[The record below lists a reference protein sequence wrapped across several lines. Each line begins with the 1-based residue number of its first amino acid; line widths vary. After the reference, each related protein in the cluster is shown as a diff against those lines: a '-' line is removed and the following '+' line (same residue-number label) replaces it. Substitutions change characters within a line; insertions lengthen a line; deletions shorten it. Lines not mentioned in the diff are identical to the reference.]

1 MSTITAAA
9 SPASSTSRPSLG
21 WAGRIALG
29 GLAFLAL
36 GAIGGAAFMLA
47 APDGHLMQWDT
58 TMLAGSPFD
67 DFLVP
72 GLILG
77 VLFGLG
83 SLATIALGLRGSPVA
98 PFIGFA
104 IGCAQMIWITV
115 ELAIL
120 GELSF
125 LHPLMFGTGL
135 LIAVASARWGR
146 PTFAAWRAAH

>member
-1 MSTITAAA
+1 MSTIAAA
-9 SPASSTSRPSLG
+9 PSPATSTSRPTFG
-21 WAGRIALG
+21 WPGRVALG
-29 GLAFLAL
+29 ALAFLAL

-58 TMLAGSPFD
+58 SMLAGSPFD

-77 VLFGLG
+77 GLFGLG
-83 SLATIALGLRGSPVA
+83 SLATIRLGLRGSRVA
-98 PFIGFA
+98 PLLGFA

-125 LHPLMFGTGL
+125 LHPLMFGTGA
-135 LIAVASARWGR
+135 LIAVASVRWGW
-146 PTFAAWRAAH
+146 PTFAAWRTAH

>member
-1 MSTITAAA
+1 MSTIAAA
-9 SPASSTSRPSLG
+9 TSRASSTSRPSLG
-21 WAGRIALG
+21 WSGRNTLG
-29 GLAFLAL
+29 ALAFLSL

-77 VLFGLG
+77 GLFGLG
-83 SLATIALGLRGSPVA
+83 SLATIGLGLRGSPVA
-98 PFIGFA
+98 PFVAFA
-104 IGCAQMIWITV
+104 IGCAQLIWITV
-115 ELAIL
+115 ELAVL

-125 LHPLMFGTGL
+125 LHPLMFGTGA
-135 LIAVASARWGR
+135 LIAVASVRWGW
-146 PTFAAWRAAH
+146 PTFAAWRAAR

>member
-1 MSTITAAA
+1 MFTIATATGSATTA
-9 SPASSTSRPSLG
+9 SRPPRG
-21 WAGRIALG
+21 WSARVAVGA
-29 GLAFLAL
+29 LAFLAL

-58 TMLAGSPFD
+58 SMLAGSPFN

-77 VLFGLG
+77 GLFGLG
-83 SLATIALGLRGSPVA
+83 SLAAIGLGLRGSHVA
-98 PFIGFA
+98 PFLGFA
-104 IGCAQMIWITV
+104 IGCAQMIWISV

-125 LHPLMFGTGL
+125 LHPLMFGTGA
-135 LIAVASARWGR
+135 LIAVASARWGW
-146 PTFAAWRAAH
+146 PALAAWRAAR

>member
-1 MSTITAAA
+1 MSTIATATGR
-9 SPASSTSRPSLG
+9 ASSTSRPPLG
-21 WAGRIALG
+21 WSGRIALAALG
-29 GLAFLAL
+29 FLAL
-36 GAIGGAAFMLA
+36 GAIGGGALMVA

-58 TMLAGSPFD
+58 SMLAGSPFG

-77 VLFGLG
+77 GLFGLG
-83 SLATIALGLRGSPVA
+83 SLATIAFGLRGSPIA

-125 LHPLMFGTGL
+125 LHPLMFGTGA
-135 LIAVASARWGR
+135 LIAVACVRWGW
-146 PTFAAWRAAH
+146 PTFAAWRAAR

>member
-1 MSTITAAA
+1 MSTISAAT
-9 SPASSTSRPSLG
+9 SPASTSRPPLG
-21 WAGRIALG
+21 WSGRLG
-29 GLAFLAL
+29 LGSLAFLAL
-36 GAIGGAAFMLA
+36 GAVGGGAFMIA

-58 TMLAGSPFD
+58 GMLAGSPFD

-77 VLFGLG
+77 GLFGLG
-83 SLATIALGLRGSPVA
+83 SLATIGLGLRGSPVA
-98 PFIGFA
+98 PFVGFA

-125 LHPLMFGTGL
+125 LHPLMFGTGA
-135 LIAVASARWGR
+135 LIAVASVRWGW
-146 PTFAAWRAAH
+146 PTFAAWRAAR